1 MPSAAV
7 DSRSFSP
14 ELCLSKNPVSLSCRF
29 KRSLIVPGE
38 SFIDAFS
45 VELSFVVFSLSLLFT
60 SSKDRLRGPVCLRN
74 SLKRSAADF
83 WDSDAVPWIADF
95 RAETGLVLGVVLFD
109 SVKFIRLFL
118 ASCVEGCFSVGSVS
132 FLLFF
137 SSIFA

>member
-1 MPSAAV
+1 MLSAAV
-7 DSRSFSP
+7 DSRPFSP

-45 VELSFVVFSLSLLFT
+45 VELSSVVFSLSLLFT
-60 SSKDRLRGPVCLRN
+60 TSKDRLRGPVCLRN

-109 SVKFIRLFL
+109 SVKFIRLFS